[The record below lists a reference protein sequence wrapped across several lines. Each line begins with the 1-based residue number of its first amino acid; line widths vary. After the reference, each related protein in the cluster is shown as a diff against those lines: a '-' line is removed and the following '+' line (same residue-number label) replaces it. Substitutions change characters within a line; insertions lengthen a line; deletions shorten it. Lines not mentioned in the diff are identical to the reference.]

1 MLVDLRPVKA
11 RSARGTYHGSLRDR
25 HGVLGATLYQE
36 QLLLPGSMSDVVDEV
51 LSSDTEQAAHGR
63 REPGDFAAL
72 RRSQGE
78 HPAGR

>member
-25 HGVLGATLYQE
+25 QGVLGATLYQE
-36 QLLLPGSMSDVVDEV
+36 QLLLPGSMSDADGAPVTGKVAQV
-51 LSSDTEQAAHGR
+51 GR
-63 REPGDFAAL
+63 AEPGDFAAE
-72 RRSQGE
+72 RRAHWE